1 MLASGGSGEGEFV
14 RRFLT
19 LFVAPMALVSAS
31 PAAAAW
37 QEAKSKHFIIYA
49 NEEPARLRAYA
60 EKLERFDQAVRYIRK
75 MGDPALT
82 DSGRVTIFVV
92 TNEGAMAKLSG
103 YNGVR
108 GLYESTADGSFA
120 FVPQRSG
127 MSMVQG
133 MSGGTGTE
141 KDNLSAEMVF
151 FHEYAH
157 HLQLQDW
164 TQVMPLWVAEGFAE
178 FFATADI
185 DKSGNVTIGK
195 FPPYRSYEVFLGT
208 GLTAE
213 DLVQASFD
221 RLAWYE
227 SMSLYGRAWLL
238 THYLN
243 MSDSRRGQLNR
254 YLDELQKGTPA
265 LQAGKLAFGDLKA
278 LSREIDAYA
287 APRNFMAFT
296 IDGKIISP
304 GSVTVRPLTEGEAA
318 VMPGRMRSKYGATR
332 RTAGEIAAQVRGA
345 ASKFPNDIGAQSAL
359 AEAEYDAGNYA
370 AAEAAAD
377 RVLAI
382 DPKNVHGLIYK
393 GRAAMKLGAAAPASA
408 DWAKIRN
415 SFLAANKLDTE
426 NPAPLALYFK
436 SFAAAGQ
443 VPTSNALESMLY
455 AVDLAPQDHWL
466 RVDAVRALLTM
477 GKFSEASTLFSP
489 LAYAPHASKEWREQM
504 PAIVTAINARDGK
517 QALALLAKAVEKNEK
532 KRID

>member
-1 MLASGGSGEGEFV
+1 LNKLLTAVAAFALASASG
-14 RRFLT
+14 
-19 LFVAPMALVSAS
+19 AH
-31 PAAAAW
+31 AAW
-37 QEAKSKHFIIYA
+37 HEAKSKHFIIYA
-49 NEEPARLRAYA
+49 NQAPDQLRAYA
-60 EKLERFDQAVRYIRK
+60 ERLERFDQAVRYIRK
-75 MGDPALT
+75 MGDPALS
-82 DSGRVTIFVV
+82 DSGRVTIFAV
-92 TNEGAMAKLSG
+92 TNDAAMAKLAG
-103 YNGVR
+103 FNGVR
-108 GLYESTADGSFA
+108 GLYTTGADGSYA

-157 HLQLQDW
+157 HLQMQDW
-164 TQVMPLWVAEGFAE
+164 TQVMPVWVSEGFAE
-178 FFATADI
+178 FFATAEI
-185 DKSGNVTIGK
+185 DKAGNVTIGK

-213 DLVQASFD
+213 DLVKASFD

-227 SMSLYGRAWLL
+227 SISLYGRAWLL

-254 YLDELQKGTPA
+254 YLDELQKGTPG
-265 LQAGKLAFGDLKA
+265 LQAGKMAFGDLKT
-278 LSREIDAYA
+278 LSKEIDAYA

-296 IDGKIISP
+296 IDGKVISA
-304 GSVTVRPLTEGEAA
+304 GNVTVRPLTEGETA

-332 RTAGEIAAQVRGA
+332 RTADEIAAQVRGA
-345 ASKFPNDIGAQSAL
+345 ASKFPNDIGAQSSL

-408 DWAKIRN
+408 DWNKIR
-415 SFLAANKLDTE
+415 SWFLAANKLDTE

-443 VPTSNALESMLY
+443 APTNNALESMLY
-455 AVDLAPQDHWL
+455 AVDLAPQDRWL
-466 RVDAVRALLTM
+466 RVDAVRALLGM
-477 GKFSEASTLFSP
+477 GKFSEASTLFAP
-489 LAYAPHASKEWREQM
+489 LAFAPHAGKDWREQM
-504 PAIVTAINARDGK
+504 PAIVAAINAGDAK
-517 QALALLAKAVEKNEK
+517 QALALLAKAIEKSEK